1 MMITVLFFI
10 PNRHQILSDDM
21 QSGIFFF
28 GMSNSLFNPLIYG
41 IFHLWKPRRK
51 ELQRGISSRRTL
63 LTNLSFERRRSSNG
77 TILNGSIGNNNRL
90 GNGATVHGKH
100 GSLLTTTHST
110 AGTISM
116 AGGGTLKKHCLDENH
131 HDSHNHRNL
140 QQQPHHHLNVM
151 PSAGGVGFISFF
163 QEARGLTAN
172 RIPQPVAFASVV
184 IRMVMVP

>member
-1 MMITVLFFI
+1 
-10 PNRHQILSDDM
+10 
-21 QSGIFFF
+21 
-28 GMSNSLFNPLIYG
+28 MSNSLFNPLIYG

-116 AGGGTLKKHCLDENH
+116 GGTSTLKKHCLDENH
-131 HDSHNHRNL
+131 HENHRNL

-151 PSAGGVGFISFF
+151 PSSGGGVHQLLSGTQGTDGQQNS
-163 QEARGLTAN
+163 TTS
-172 RIPQPVAFASVV
+172 SVCICSNKNGNGTIMEDNV
-184 IRMVMVP
+184 